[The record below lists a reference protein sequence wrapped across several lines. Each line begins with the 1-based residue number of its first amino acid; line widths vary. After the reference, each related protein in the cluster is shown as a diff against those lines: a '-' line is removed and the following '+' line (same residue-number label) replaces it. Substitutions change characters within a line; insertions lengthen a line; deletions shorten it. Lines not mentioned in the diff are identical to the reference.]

1 MARYVMTARR
11 KAALR
16 KAQLVS
22 ARKRRGRKLSRR
34 KKAVVGA
41 AVVTAGAVAVGGV
54 AYRSYDKRNNITLY
68 HGTSKAAARSIRKNG
83 FRGAS
88 ANDEYYASSGTV
100 GRVYFTNN
108 KKLRGEFGEATVKI
122 KMSKKDYSRLSKPD
136 PLAHLGGYSSFV
148 TLDAKD
154 IRRYKPRR
162 SRQTS
167 VRYQVK
173 AGIKTV
179 KRKTRRKR

>member
-88 ANDEYYASSGTV
+88 SSDEYYASNGTV
-100 GRVYFTNN
+100 GRVYFTND
-108 KKLRGEFGEATVKI
+108 KKMRGEFGEATVKI
-122 KMSKKDYSRLSKPD
+122 KMPKKVYEKLYKPD
-136 PLAHLGGYSSFV
+136 PLSHLGGYSSFV
-148 TLDAKD
+148 TLGAED
-154 IRRYKPRR
+154 IRRYKPRK

-167 VRYQVK
+167 VGYQIR
-173 AGIKTV
+173 AGIKTTKRRV
-179 KRKTRRKR
+179 KRRR